1 MRNTFDG
8 LDEGPS
14 RAPGMRWGSMALH
27 FEEAGPP
34 DAPTI
39 VFLHGGGGAGWMW
52 RPQVEVFRD
61 DFHLL
66 VPDLPEQGLSTAA
79 GPFTMISAA
88 EQVAS
93 LVRKN
98 ANGRP
103 VHVVGLSEGAQTVVQ
118 LLALEPRLFD
128 TAIISSALVRPI
140 AGTGWASSPSMLGLT
155 YTMSIEWPR
164 NSDWWIRLNMRSA
177 AGVPDAYFDDFRTS
191 FRGLSRSGFVNL
203 MRANQT
209 FRLPVGLGDVSARVL
224 AVCGHREYD
233 SMRLST
239 SDIADAIPDALA
251 REVVHARKL
260 SLAQEHNWNMTEP
273 ELFNAMM
280 RDFIEGRPL
289 PAELVPISG

>member
-1 MRNTFDG
+1 
-8 LDEGPS
+8 
-14 RAPGMRWGSMALH
+14 MALH

-52 RPQVEVFRD
+52 RPQVEALCD

-66 VPDLPEQGLSTAA
+66 VPDLPEQGLSTTA

-88 EQVAS
+88 EQVTG
-93 LVRKN
+93 LVRKH
-98 ANGRP
+98 ANGDP

-118 LLALEPRLFD
+118 MLAMEPELFE

-140 AGTGWASSPSMLGLT
+140 VGTGWASSPSMLGLT
-155 YTMSIEWPR
+155 YAMSIEWPR

-177 AGVPDAYFDDFRTS
+177 AGVPDEYFDDFRAS
-191 FRGLSRSGFVNL
+191 FRGLSKSGFVNL

-209 FRLPVGLGDVSARVL
+209 FRLPVGLEHVRSRVL

-233 SMRLST
+233 AMRRST
-239 SDIADAIPDALA
+239 ADIADAIPGALA

-260 SLAQEHNWNMTEP
+260 SLAKEHNWNMTEP
-273 ELFNAMM
+273 ELFNATI
-280 RDFIEGRPL
+280 RDFVEGRPL

>member
-1 MRNTFDG
+1 
-8 LDEGPS
+8 
-14 RAPGMRWGSMALH
+14 MALH
-27 FEEAGPP
+27 FEETGPP

-52 RPQVEVFRD
+52 RPQVEALRD

-88 EQVAS
+88 EQVAT
-93 LVRKN
+93 LVRER
-98 ANGRP
+98 ANGGP
-103 VHVVGLSEGAQTVVQ
+103 VHAVGLSEGAQTVVQ
-118 LLALEPRLFD
+118 LLAMEPELFE
-128 TAIISSALVRPI
+128 TAIISSALVRPM
-140 AGTGWASSPSMLGLT
+140 AGTGWVSSPSMLGLAF
-155 YTMSIEWPR
+155 TMSIEWPR

-177 AGVPDAYFDDFRTS
+177 AGVPDEFFDDFRES
-191 FRGLSRSGFVNL
+191 FRGLSKSGFVNL

-209 FRLPVGLGDVSARVL
+209 FRLPVGLEHVRARVL

-233 SMRLST
+233 SMRRST
-239 SDIADAIPDALA
+239 SDIADAIPDAVA
-251 REVVHARKL
+251 REVMHTRKL
-260 SLAQEHNWNMTEP
+260 SVAQEHNWNMTEP
-273 ELFNAMM
+273 ELFTATI

>member
-1 MRNTFDG
+1 
-8 LDEGPS
+8 
-14 RAPGMRWGSMALH
+14 MALH

-39 VFLHGGGGAGWMW
+39 IFLHGGGGAGWMW
-52 RPQVEVFRD
+52 RPQVEALRY

-79 GPFTMISAA
+79 GPFTILAAA

-93 LVRKN
+93 LAREH
-98 ANGRP
+98 ANGGP
-103 VHVVGLSEGAQTVVQ
+103 VHVVGLSEGAQTAVQ
-118 LLALEPRLFD
+118 LLAMEPELFE

-155 YTMSIEWPR
+155 FTISIEWPR

-177 AGVPDAYFDDFRTS
+177 AGVPDEYFDNFRTS
-191 FRGLSRSGFVNL
+191 FRGLTKGRFVNL

-209 FRLPVGLGDVSARVL
+209 FRLPAGLEDVSTRVL
-224 AVCGHREYD
+224 VVCGHREYD

-251 REVVHARKL
+251 REVVHTRKL

-273 ELFNAMM
+273 ELFNAMI
-280 RDFIEGRPL
+280 RDFMKRRPL
-289 PAELVPISG
+289 PPELVPISR